1 MCNVQRLSSAR
12 VRHPV
17 RARRH
22 GDSQWVGLMADAE
35 RRRDSRDRFGD
46 DDDECNMTLD
56 SSAQLYILNK
66 VAATPASPENRIAR

>member
-1 MCNVQRLSSAR
+1 MVCATCNVVFHPPASD
-12 VRHPV
+12 RHPV

-46 DDDECNMTLD
+46 DDDDMQYDTFD
-56 SSAQLYILNK
+56 SSA
-66 VAATPASPENRIAR
+66 